1 MQQKQKL
8 PVTNRAARKW
18 YSCRPRRVEV
28 TSPEGSEKL
37 QKVLAESGRGSRRE
51 MEKWIS
57 AGRIEVNDDTA
68 HLGQRVGPED
78 RIRVDGKP
86 LPRKVSAASRVI
98 LYNKPAGMVCTRRDP
113 AGRPTVFDALPAIKQ
128 GRWISVGRLD
138 IATTGCLLLTTD
150 GELANRMMHP
160 STGLDREYAVRINGT
175 LTPTQLEQVTTG
187 VPSEGEM
194 LSFSDIRYYD
204 GSGTNH
210 WYHVVLLE
218 GRNREIRRLFAAFG
232 LSVSRL
238 KRVRFGPVL
247 LPSRLLRG
255 RLSELSS
262 ADVHKLKK
270 ILKLPSRKPKGKQ
283 KHGAKTP
290 SVLIA
295 YPELKA

>member
-1 MQQKQKL
+1 MSL
-8 PVTNRAARKW
+8 RNRAARKW
-18 YSCRPRRVEV
+18 CSYQPRRIEV
-28 TSPEGSEKL
+28 TKPEASEKL
-37 QKVLAESGRGSRRE
+37 QKVLAESGQGSRRE

-57 AGRIEVNDDTA
+57 AGRVEVNDETA
-68 HLGQRVGPED
+68 HLGQRVSMGD

-86 LPRKVSAASRVI
+86 LPRKVSAQPRVI

-113 AGRPTVFDALPAIKQ
+113 EGRPTVFDALPAIKR
-128 GRWISVGRLD
+128 GRWISIGRLD

-175 LTPTQLEQVTTG
+175 LTDAQLEEAKTG
-187 VPSEGEM
+187 VSSEGEM
-194 LSFSDIRYYD
+194 LSFSDIRYYN

-210 WYHVVLLE
+210 WYHVALLE
-218 GRNREIRRLFAAFG
+218 GRNREIRRLFAEFG
-232 LSVSRL
+232 LLVSRL

-247 LPSRLLRG
+247 LPSRLARG
-255 RLSELSS
+255 RLAELSS
-262 ADVHKLKK
+262 DDVHKLKK
-270 ILKLPSRKPKGKQ
+270 ILKLPSRKPTGKQ

-295 YPELKA
+295 YPKL

>member
-1 MQQKQKL
+1 MITPDDSQ
-8 PVTNRAARKW
+8 
-18 YSCRPRRVEV
+18 
-28 TSPEGSEKL
+28 KL

-57 AGRIEVNDDTA
+57 AGRIEVNEETA
-68 HLGQRVGPED
+68 HLGQRVGVAD
-78 RIRVDGKP
+78 RIRIDGKL
-86 LPRKVSAASRVI
+86 LPRKATTQSRVI

-113 AGRPTVFDALPAIKQ
+113 EGRPTVFDGLPAIKR

-160 STGLDREYAVRINGT
+160 STGLDREYAVRVNGT
-175 LTPTQLEQVTTG
+175 LDDAQLEQAKTG
-187 VPSEGEM
+187 VTSEGET
-194 LSFSDIRYYD
+194 LSFSDIRYYN

-218 GRNREIRRLFAAFG
+218 GRNREIRRLFGAFG
-232 LSVSRL
+232 LLVSRL

-247 LPSRLLRG
+247 LPSRLARG
-255 RLSELSS
+255 RLAELSS
-262 ADVHKLKK
+262 DDVHKLKK
-270 ILKLPSRKPKGKQ
+270 ILKLPSRKPTGKQ

-295 YPELKA
+295 YPDL